1 MYHVIALLVNVFII
15 HPPLPFP
22 VRSVFMLTLWE
33 WMCSLSIPLS
43 RFRWGPC
50 LCLLFESECVHYPSP
65 SPVFGEVRV
74 YTYSL
79 LVNVFII
86 HPSLPFSVG
95 SVFLLFLAYR
105 VFFYLHLYRV
115 CPLYLCLLIV
125 IFDYIFV
132 SMTFNI
138 DLIGWNLTSVTLLT
152 KT

>member
-1 MYHVIALLVNVFII
+1 
-15 HPPLPFP
+15 
-22 VRSVFMLTLWE
+22 
-33 WMCSLSIPLS
+33 MCSLSIPLS

-65 SPVFGEVRV
+65 SPVFGEVRVYTYSLLVLGSLSIPLSPVFGEVRV

-138 DLIGWNLTSVTLLT
+138 DLIGWNLTSVTLLS